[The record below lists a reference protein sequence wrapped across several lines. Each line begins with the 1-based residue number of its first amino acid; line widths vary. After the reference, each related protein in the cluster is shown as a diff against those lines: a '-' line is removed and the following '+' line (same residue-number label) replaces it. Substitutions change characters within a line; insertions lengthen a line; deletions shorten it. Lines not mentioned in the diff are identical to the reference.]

1 LNGAVEELIRH
12 RRATSVATQVLSPS
26 ARPPSLPC
34 CPKVSIGLL
43 VLSAS
48 GCELLRDAPTR
59 HAGVDLAGYGCGVC
73 SIFRAA

>member
-34 CPKVSIGLL
+34 CSKVSIHLLPRVSAVSL

-59 HAGVDLAGYGCGVC
+59 HAGVDPAGYG
-73 SIFRAA
+73 